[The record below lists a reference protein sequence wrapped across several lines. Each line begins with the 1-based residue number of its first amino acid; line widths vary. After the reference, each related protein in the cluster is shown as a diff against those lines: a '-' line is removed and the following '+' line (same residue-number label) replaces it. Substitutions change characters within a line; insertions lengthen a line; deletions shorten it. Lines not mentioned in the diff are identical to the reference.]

1 MEHVGGGIKRMKD
14 AIRNYGLD
22 EPEFAECGEF
32 FKVTFSADVTN
43 IRLNSRQKEFLRF
56 DDKPEITI
64 KDYMALFGIVR
75 NTATKDLNE
84 LVDKD
89 ILGKTRIGKQI
100 IYKRD

>member
-1 MEHVGGGIKRMKD
+1 
-14 AIRNYGLD
+14 
-22 EPEFAECGEF
+22 
-32 FKVTFSADVTN
+32 
-43 IRLNSRQKEFLRF
+43 
-56 DDKPEITI
+56 
-64 KDYMALFGIVR
+64 MALFGIVR